1 MNLMLPK
8 IDFAFKLLFGDQRSK
23 NILADFLKAVL
34 PGLADEEFEE
44 LTIADPHLK
53 REFSGDKLEILDV
66 KLRTARGKSIDIEI
80 QISDMPE
87 MRSRISYYLA
97 NMVTEQIGMGGYYTD
112 LKQAI
117 SIVITD
123 YDFIPESE
131 RYHTVY
137 RMLEETEHFPFNDLM
152 EIHVLNLER
161 LPEDEDSKLGD
172 WLRFL
177 RAEEEEEFKMVAEK
191 NPIINEAYCK
201 LQVMSEDEA
210 NRMIY
215 EARLKA
221 QRDEYSRLQGAHADG
236 WKEGR
241 QEGQKDGWEKGQKDG
256 WEKGQKDGWEKG
268 QKDGWEKGELNA
280 TKKIVLEMGS
290 NGLDIKTIAAVT
302 HLSEQEINTILGSS
316 TTK

>member
-44 LTIADPHLK
+44 LTITDPQLK

-66 KLRTARGKSIDIEI
+66 KLRTGSGRSLDIEI
-80 QISDMPE
+80 QVSDIPE
-87 MRSRISYYLA
+87 MRSRISYYLS
-97 NMVTEQIGMGGYYTD
+97 NMVTEQLGSGGHYTD
-112 LKQAI
+112 LKQAV

-123 YDFIPESE
+123 YDFIPEST
-131 RYHTVY
+131 RCHTVFQ
-137 RMLEETEHFPFNDLM
+137 MLEKEEHFPFNDLM

-161 LPEDEDSKLGD
+161 LPPDGEGKLID

-177 RAEEEEEFKMVAEK
+177 KAETEEEFKMVAEK
-191 NPIINEAYCK
+191 NPLIHEAYCK

-221 QRDEYSRLQGAHADG
+221 QRDDYSRMNGALQKGIR
-236 WKEGR
+236 KGR
-241 QEGQKDGWEKGQKDG
+241 EE
-256 WEKGQKDGWEKG
+256 
-268 QKDGWEKGELNA
+268 GELNA
-280 TKKIVLEMGS
+280 TRRIVLEMS
-290 NGLDIKTIAAVT
+290 KKGLDIKTIAAVT
-302 HLSEQEINTILGSS
+302 HVSEQQINDIL
-316 TTK
+316 KEKI